1 MLGKHFSTITAVI
14 LVAIVIGYLYERYK
28 PNNNPVIEKSVY
40 VDISQIDDLKPFLLV
55 ENEYDKAI
63 KQTKKLREDFL
74 AKRFDEIESFL
85 ASINNQSAPWDLS
98 SLTRFY
104 LRRLKENSSTV
115 DFDIDI
121 ANANQWI
128 EHSPNSEFAYVFRA
142 HIYHI
147 KGWNVRGNKFANK
160 TSRKKFI
167 GMEQY
172 FRLAV
177 ADYQQALKINQK
189 NDYAWSSLVSLSK
202 TSSKLGLSFHD
213 LLESSDDKLPG
224 SYFIKFRYLNRLQ
237 PKWGGSFSEMFRFVR
252 AQNVKEFPELAMLVA
267 QAHEYKADHYA
278 NNKGSSIVD
287 TALSL
292 NWVDVIRLVF
302 EALFEDIFN
311 AGKLQKNIFGIDVG
325 NDSYWERYGEY
336 FANEEI
342 WDEYSKAYQAV
353 FSVNTN
359 FTQGLHRYA
368 NAARQSK
375 RLSIA
380 DKYFDK
386 AVLSGHNFLNV
397 EQIYY
402 IARFQHVENENVDKA
417 IKFYNLYLE
426 LDSDYND
433 IEKAAYSADVITW
446 YYGKKAAYQKSF
458 NASEIA
464 YKLKPDDKR
473 IVANH
478 CNAFFNVHRYSGG
491 IPYCMES
498 LEIDP
503 DYAWPHYV
511 LYETYQRLGD
521 SEKSAYYHE
530 KYKKL
535 LQ

>member
-1 MLGKHFSTITAVI
+1 MLGKHSSTITVAI

-40 VDISQIDDLKPFLLV
+40 VDISQIDDLKPFLLI

-74 AKRFDEIESFL
+74 AKRFDKVESFL
-85 ASINNQSAPWDLS
+85 ISINNQSASWDLS

-104 LRRLKENSSTV
+104 LRRLKENSGAV
-115 DFDIDI
+115 DFDVDI
-121 ANANQWI
+121 ENANQWI

-142 HIYHI
+142 HVYHI
-147 KGWNVRGNKFANK
+147 RGWDVRGNKFVNK
-160 TSRKKFI
+160 TSRKNFI

-172 FRLAV
+172 FHLAI
-177 ADYQQALKINQK
+177 ADYQQALKINKK

-202 TSSKLGLSFHD
+202 TSSKLGLSFQG
-213 LLESSDDKLPG
+213 LLESSDEHLPG

-252 AQNVKEFPELAMLVA
+252 AQNVKEFPELAMLIA

-278 NNKGSSIVD
+278 NNRGGSIVD
-287 TALSL
+287 AALSL
-292 NWVDVIRLVF
+292 NWVDVIRLF
-302 EALFEDIFN
+302 FDALFEDVFN
-311 AGKLQKNIFGIDVG
+311 FSKLQKKIFGIDVG

-353 FSVNTN
+353 FSVNAN

-368 NAARQSK
+368 NSARQSK
-375 RLSIA
+375 RLGIA
-380 DKYFDK
+380 DEYFDK

-397 EQIYY
+397 EQMYY
-402 IARFQHVENENVDKA
+402 IARFHHAENNNIDKA
-417 IKFYNLYLE
+417 TKFYSLYLE
-426 LDSDYND
+426 LDPSYTDV
-433 IEKAAYSADVITW
+433 EKAAFSADAVHW
-446 YYGKKAAYQKSF
+446 YYSKNSAYDKGFHYSQ
-458 NASEIA
+458 IA
-464 YKLKPDDKR
+464 YDLKPDDKR
-473 IVANH
+473 IIANH
-478 CNAFFNVHRYSGG
+478 CNAFFNVHRYSDA
-491 IPYCMES
+491 IPYCMDS
-498 LEIDP
+498 LKIDP
-503 DYAWPHYV
+503 NYSWPHYL

-530 KYKKL
+530 QYKKL